1 MVLTKFL
8 TILLLTNS
16 ASSVRL
22 DEMNKEQEVD
32 VDDMTE
38 AQYKNYMMTH
48 SNDNEDDE
56 QEDDDA
62 LVAKLQN
69 QAMSQSGNLEK
80 MNE

>member
-22 DEMNKEQEVD
+22 DDMNADLEED
-32 VDDMTE
+32 VDNMTE

-48 SNDNEDDE
+48 QNDEKEEE

-62 LVAKLQN
+62 LVTKL
-69 QAMSQSGNLEK
+69 
-80 MNE
+80 